1 MKIFV
6 NNQEKTVVEG
16 CTVKN
21 LLKSMELTSS
31 VAIWIN
37 DLQLLQGDY
46 PTYILKEGDKV
57 KIFKPMGGG

>member
-1 MKIFV
+1 
-6 NNQEKTVVEG
+6 
-16 CTVKN
+16 
-21 LLKSMELTSS
+21 MELTSS